1 MTPKNPAAVALG
13 RRGGK
18 ARVQNQTAEQR
29 SDSARRAAEARWAKT
44 EKLVAEIT
52 SGSKELLKKTRPPPV
67 GRGEEGGEE
76 ERESRIA
83 STASDKDLA
92 TQSAM
97 WNMPARIG

>member
-52 SGSKELLKKTRPPPV
+52 SGSKELLKKTQAAARRK
-67 GRGEEGGEE
+67 RGKKKKEKAE
-76 ERESRIA
+76 
-83 STASDKDLA
+83 
-92 TQSAM
+92 
-97 WNMPARIG
+97 